1 MIPLLNRGIA
11 ILLFLFL
18 LFGGLYY
25 AAEFLIPVTIASFLA
40 MVFIP
45 LCVWL
50 ENRGFHTAMASLVC
64 TLIFLIACAS
74 LVWLISWQIGNFAE
88 DTHKLQE
95 MVTGMARRIQQ
106 FVAETMGI
114 SYEQQQQMI
123 SEQKKSG
130 GQQASKMVMG
140 TLGSVTSIMVKFVLV
155 LVYIFLF
162 LFFRKHLKTF
172 LTKAFSGEEK
182 KNALKIAYDA
192 SQVGQNYISG
202 LARMIFILWIM
213 YGIGFSIVGV
223 KYALFFAILCGILEI
238 VPFVG
243 NLTGTALTLLMAI
256 SQGAG
261 TGMLIGILV
270 TYSIV
275 QFIQTYILEPLV
287 VGAKVNINPLFT
299 IIVLVV
305 GEMLWGIAGLILAI
319 PLLGVFKIICDHI
332 TPLKPIGYLI
342 GETRSGKKESPV
354 MQKIKSIFGMGSVTK

>member
-18 LFGGLYY
+18 FFAGLHY
-25 AAEFLIPVTIASFLA
+25 AADFLIPVTIASFLA
-40 MVFIP
+40 MLFIP

-50 ENRGFHTAMASLVC
+50 ENKGMHNAFAALIC
-64 TLIFLIACAS
+64 ALIFLVACAS
-74 LVWLISWQIGNFAE
+74 LVFLVSWQIGNFAE
-88 DTHKLQE
+88 DTQKLQE
-95 MVTGMARRIQQ
+95 MVTGIANRIQH

-114 SYEQQQQMI
+114 SREQQQQMI
-123 SEQKKSG
+123 TEQKKSG
-130 GQQASKMVMG
+130 GQQASRMVMG
-140 TLGSVTSIMVKFVLV
+140 TLGSVSSILIKFVLV

-162 LFFRKHLKTF
+162 LYFRKHLKAF
-172 LTKAFSGEEK
+172 LMKMFSGEEK

-223 KYALFFAILCGILEI
+223 KYALFFAVLCGILEI

-243 NLTGTALTLLMAI
+243 NLTGTALTLLMAV

-261 TGMLIGILV
+261 SGMLIGILI
-270 TYSIV
+270 TYSLV
-275 QFIQTYILEPLV
+275 QFIQSYILEPLV

-299 IIVLVV
+299 IVVLVI
-305 GEMLWGIAGLILAI
+305 GEMVWGIAGLILAI

-332 TPLKPIGYLI
+332 NPLKPIGYLI
-342 GETRSGKKESPV
+342 GETRSGKKDSPF
-354 MQKIKSIFGMGSVTK
+354 MQKIKSLFGAGSVTK